1 MYLLTLKATNFVSCT
16 IESSRYSAMPP
27 PSGFSFTQRADGT
40 VVIFYR
46 RAVATT
52 LRGNRAAKFLAEVDA
67 GDEQLVMARWTGNF
81 KRGNERTIRSKRQR

>member
-1 MYLLTLKATNFVSCT
+1 MAQ
-16 IESSRYSAMPP
+16 

-40 VVIFYR
+40 VVILHR

-52 LRGNRAAKFLAEVDA
+52 LRGNRAAKFLAEIDA

-81 KRGNERTIRSKRQR
+81 KRGNERRGLPERPLSTFSSARLCS